1 MCVPDGDATIC
12 HLDKREVCGRQN
24 QNSHK
29 LDSST
34 ATYINIQ
41 TNKQTVYYLLL
52 IGEEYSKTQWRF
64 YVNNRRHFWALI
76 ITTTTDTMVCVSH
89 MIPTR
94 PVWPRSMVRLVIPT
108 MRDLIRTPIVSAHIW
123 WDCNS

>member
-1 MCVPDGDATIC
+1 MQPNTDSHV
-12 HLDKREVCGRQN
+12 DKRGVCGRQN
-24 QNSHK
+24 QNSHR
-29 LDSST
+29 LDST

-41 TNKQTVYYLLL
+41 TNTHTHTIYYLLL

-64 YVNNRRHFWALI
+64 YVNNRKHFCALT
-76 ITTTTDTMVCVSH
+76 ITTTTNTMVCVSH
-89 MIPTR
+89 TIPTR

-108 MRDLIRTPIVSAHIW
+108 MRDLIHMRIVSAHIW